1 MLNEQQWLDHAL
13 YVNGDWGNKMEVT
26 LKQKLAKLCEGIGL
40 VKKIPRIKTTGDWA
54 SRGQLANPDL
64 PENGHQMSAWECSV
78 NVKK

>member
-1 MLNEQQWLDHAL
+1 
-13 YVNGDWGNKMEVT
+13 MEVT

-64 PENGHQMSAWECSV
+64 PENGHQMSAW
-78 NVKK
+78 